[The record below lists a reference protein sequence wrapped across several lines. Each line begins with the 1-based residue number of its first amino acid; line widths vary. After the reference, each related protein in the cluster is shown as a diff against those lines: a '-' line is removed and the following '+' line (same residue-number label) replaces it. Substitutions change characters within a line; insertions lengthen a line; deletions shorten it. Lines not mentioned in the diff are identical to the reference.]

1 MGLYQNSE
9 SPLKVVD
16 EWEIVDN
23 SPIKP
28 EIITKMKKEYSVVI
42 YVLSQIVYC
51 IHFWILVLV
60 SLFTSKPI
68 IIIVVILACKKFA
81 QYYTL
86 SPYVY
91 V

>member
-28 EIITKMKKEYSVVI
+28 EIITKMKKEVSVVI

-51 IHFWILVLV
+51 IHFWILALV

-68 IIIVVILACKKFA
+68 IVVTLACNKFA
-81 QYYTL
+81 RYYTL